1 MAKYRVIVTDN
12 RHGDYTIESEVLA
25 ECDAEVIVEDCTSE
39 DELIR
44 LCSKADGLMLD
55 QAPMTA
61 RVIKALQKVRVIS
74 RYGVGYDNLDLRA
87 CTEKGIYAANVPDY
101 CEEDVSDMAIAH
113 IFCSLRQLNLRD
125 KRVRRGEWNLGRE
138 NIYRLKGKVLS
149 IIGYGRSGSH
159 LHAKMSA
166 MGLGRVLVY
175 DPYVDRGI
183 IEAAGG
189 RPVSFEEAVREA
201 DILSLHVPLTEETSN
216 MIDGRVFARMKK
228 TAILINTSRG
238 GIVHHGAL
246 VAALQEKRIAFAG
259 LDTHHIEP
267 LPADDPLLEIENCVL
282 SDHAGFNTQ
291 EAVAELK
298 TKVSQNVK
306 DVLTGGVP
314 RYWLNK
320 F

>member
-1 MAKYRVIVTDN
+1 MAKYTVIVTDN

-25 ECDAEVIVEDCTSE
+25 ECDAEVMVENCTSE

-61 RVIKALQKVRVIS
+61 RVIRSLQKVRVIS

-113 IFCSLRQLNLRD
+113 IFCSLRQLTLRD
-125 KRVRRGEWNLGRE
+125 RRVRRGEWNLGRE

-166 MGLGRVLVY
+166 MGLGRVLVH
-175 DPYVDRGI
+175 DPYVDKAI
-183 IEAAGG
+183 IESAGG
-189 RPVSFEEAVREA
+189 RPVSFEEAVHEA
-201 DILSLHVPLTEETSN
+201 DILSLHVPLTAETSN
-216 MIDGRVFARMKK
+216 MINREVFACMKK

-238 GIVHHGAL
+238 GVVQHEAL
-246 VAALQEKRIAFAG
+246 VEALQEKRIAFAG

-291 EAVAELK
+291 EAVVELK
-298 TKVSQNVK
+298 TKVSQNIK